1 MLARCPQQD
10 YTGRALNPAFF
21 RFAWG
26 RGHGSNIRS
35 GMILSTKPARL
46 ILALLAAAWLV
57 VVSAPPGLADEGWII
72 NAFHSD
78 IVIAPDSTLTVTE
91 GLEVDFG
98 SLQKHGIFR
107 TIPLR
112 YRYDNQRDRYYV
124 LDVKSVTDG
133 NRALPYE
140 TSVSNDNEVIKI
152 GDPNRLVSGKQRY
165 IIQYSVSGVLNSFA
179 EHDELFWNV
188 DGALWP
194 VPKAAVS
201 ATVHVPSGSLQQA
214 TCFQG
219 PPGSTDACSHVESPN
234 AGAFSSTRQ
243 LASGEEMSVV
253 VAINKGAV
261 IVPPPLL
268 EPRQRQFPQ
277 DAFDLTP
284 LTVALF
290 VLLTVLGVGLV
301 AWNWWVHG
309 RDRAY
314 LTQHYLANA
323 PPAATAAAAEP
334 ERTLPLVGGETLVV
348 EFGPPQ
354 NMRPAELGLI
364 LDESADTKDVT
375 ATIVDLAVRG
385 YLTIAEDAGKADW
398 TLAKKGGPMETLLPY
413 ERTLFYGLFS
423 GRETVKLSDLKG
435 TFAPTLRQAEGQIYA
450 DSLSRRWFTSSPT
463 QARAAWG
470 CLGFALVLVGFAAT
484 VSLGLAFGWGL
495 VGLAIVISGI
505 VLAATFPFMPQRT
518 AAGRDLLQHTLGF
531 RLYMTTAEKYR
542 QQFAEKAQIFTQLLP
557 YAIVFGCV
565 TQWAKAFEGIDTA
578 ATNSGWYVGNA
589 PFQAALL
596 ASSLESMNT
605 NISSAITYVPPSS
618 GSSSGFSG
626 GFSGGGGGGGGGGS
640 W

>member
-1 MLARCPQQD
+1 MSLPKTA
-10 YTGRALNPAFF
+10 
-21 RFAWG
+21 
-26 RGHGSNIRS
+26 
-35 GMILSTKPARL
+35 ARL
-46 ILALLAAAWLV
+46 ILAGLAAAWLLV
-57 VVSAPPGLADEGWII
+57 GSPLSGHADEGWVIT
-72 NAFHSD
+72 AFSSD
-78 IVIAPDSTLTVTE
+78 VTIAPDSTLTVTE
-91 GLEVDFG
+91 DIRVDFG
-98 SLQKHGIFR
+98 SLSKHGIFR

-112 YRYDNQRDRYYV
+112 YRYDDKRDRFYL
-124 LDVKSVTDG
+124 LDVRSVTDG
-133 NRALPYE
+133 SRPLPFE
-140 TSVSNDNEVIKI
+140 ASVSNDNEVIKI
-152 GDPNRLVSGKQRY
+152 GDPNRLVSGRQRY
-165 IIQYSVSGVLNSFA
+165 IIEYTVSGVLNSFA

-201 ATVHVPSGSLQQA
+201 ATVHVPAGSLQRT
-214 TCFQG
+214 TCFEG
-219 PPGSTDACSHVESPN
+219 PPGSTEACKH
-234 AGAFSSTRQ
+234 GASGNGATFSSTRQ

-253 VAINKGAV
+253 VALNKGA
-261 IVPPPLL
+261 ITVPPPLL

-284 LTVALF
+284 LTVGLF
-290 VLLTVLGVGLV
+290 VLLTLVGLGLV

-314 LTQHYLANA
+314 LTEHYLASS
-323 PPAATAAAAEP
+323 PSPATAVDSEP
-334 ERTLPLVGGETLVV
+334 QRTLPLLAHETLVV

-354 NMRPAELGLI
+354 NMRPGQLGLI

-385 YLTIAEDAGKADW
+385 YLTIAEGAGKADW
-398 TLAKKGGPMETLLPY
+398 TLNKSNDPNIAALLPY
-413 ERTLFYGLFS
+413 ERTLFYGLFLN
-423 GRETVKLSDLKG
+423 RETVKLSDLKG
-435 TFAPTLRQAEGQIYA
+435 TFASTLKSAEGEIYA
-450 DSLSRRWFTSSPT
+450 DAISRRLFTSSPS

-484 VSLGLAFGWGL
+484 VGLGLAFGWGL
-495 VGLAIVISGI
+495 VGLAVIIAGI
-505 VLAATFPFMPQRT
+505 ALTATFPFMPQRS

-531 RLYMTTAEKYR
+531 RLYMTTAERYR

-565 TQWAKAFEGIDTA
+565 TQWAKAFEGIDTS
-578 ATNSGWYVGNA
+578 ATSSWYSGNA

-596 ASSLESMNT
+596 ASSLESMNA
-605 NISSAITYVPPSS
+605 NISSAITYVPPSA

>member
-1 MLARCPQQD
+1 MSLPRNA
-10 YTGRALNPAFF
+10 
-21 RFAWG
+21 
-26 RGHGSNIRS
+26 
-35 GMILSTKPARL
+35 ARL
-46 ILALLAAAWLV
+46 ILAFLAGAWLV
-57 VVSAPPGLADEGWII
+57 VVSAPPGLADEGWVITS
-72 NAFHSD
+72 FHSD

-112 YRYDNQRDRYYV
+112 YRYDNQRDRYYL

-133 NRALPYE
+133 SRPLPYE

-165 IIQYSVSGVLNSFA
+165 IIQYTVSGVLNSFA

-219 PPGSTDACSHVESPN
+219 PPGSTDACSHVESPD

-243 LASGEEMSVV
+243 LASGEEMSVA
-253 VAINKGAV
+253 VALNKGAV
-261 IVPPPLL
+261 TVPPPLL

-284 LTVALF
+284 LTVTLF
-290 VLLTVLGVGLV
+290 VLLTVLGVGLI

-314 LTQHYLANA
+314 LTQHYLASA
-323 PPAATAAAAEP
+323 PSAATDASGEP
-334 ERTLPLVGGETLVV
+334 QRTLPLFATETLVV
-348 EFGPPQ
+348 EFGAPQ

-364 LDESADTKDVT
+364 LDESADIKDVT

-385 YLTIAEDAGKADW
+385 YLTIAASPHQVEW
-398 TLAKKGGPMETLLPY
+398 TLTWKAGGDATKLLPY
-413 ERTLFYGLFS
+413 EKTILDGLFA
-423 GRETVKLSDLKG
+423 GRTRVTLSDLKG
-435 TFAPTLRQAEGQIYA
+435 TFAPTLRMAEKEMYSDA
-450 DSLSRRWFTSSPT
+450 VTRRLFTSSPN
-463 QARAAWG
+463 QARTGWG
-470 CLGFALVLVGFAAT
+470 CLGFSVVLIGFAAT
-484 VSLGLAFGWGL
+484 VGLGLAFGWGL
-495 VGLAIVISGI
+495 IGLAVVVVGI
-505 VLAATFPFMPQRT
+505 VLTVSFPFMPQRT
-518 AAGRDLLQHTLGF
+518 AAGRDLMQHTLGF
-531 RLYMTTAEKYR
+531 RLYMNTAEKYR
-542 QQFAEKAQIFTQLLP
+542 QQFAEKAEIFTQLLP

-565 TQWAKAFEGIDTA
+565 TQWAKAFEGIDTS
-578 ATNSGWYVGNA
+578 ATSSWYVGNA

-596 ASSLESMNT
+596 ASSLESMNA

>member
-1 MLARCPQQD
+1 ML
-10 YTGRALNPAFF
+10 L
-21 RFAWG
+21 
-26 RGHGSNIRS
+26 
-35 GMILSTKPARL
+35 
-46 ILALLAAAWLV
+46 
-57 VVSAPPGLADEGWII
+57 
-72 NAFHSD
+72 
-78 IVIAPDSTLTVTE
+78 VTE
-91 GLEVDFG
+91 DIRVDFG
-98 SLQKHGIFR
+98 SLSKHGIFR

-112 YRYDNQRDRYYV
+112 YRYDDKRDRYYL

-133 NRALPYE
+133 TNPLPYDN
-140 TSVSNDNEVIKI
+140 SISSDNEVIKL
-152 GDPNRLVSGKQRY
+152 GDPNRLVSGSQRY
-165 IIQYSVSGVLNSFA
+165 VITYTVVGVMNSFQD
-179 EHDELFWNV
+179 HDELFWNV

-194 VPKAAVS
+194 VQKTAVS
-201 ATVHVPSGSLQQA
+201 ATVHVPFDSLQKS
-214 TCFQG
+214 TCYEG
-219 PPGSTDACSHVESPN
+219 PPGSTVGCNIVDNGTTAEFS
-234 AGAFSSTRQ
+234 AGRP
-243 LASGEEMSVV
+243 LGSGEEMSIVT
-253 VAINKGAV
+253 ALNKGAV
-261 IVPPPLL
+261 TVPPPLL

-284 LTVALF
+284 LTVTLF

-314 LTQHYLANA
+314 LTQHYLASA
-323 PPAATAAAAEP
+323 PSAASGTSGEP
-334 ERTLPLVGGETLVV
+334 QRTLPVFASETLVV

-364 LDESADTKDVT
+364 LDESADPKDVT
-375 ATIVDLAVRG
+375 ATIVDLAVLG
-385 YLTIAEDAGKADW
+385 YLTIAEGPGKADW
-398 TLAKKGGPMETLLPY
+398 TLTKKGGPMETLLPY

-423 GRETVKLSDLKG
+423 ARETVKLSDLKG

-450 DSLSRRWFTSSPT
+450 DSLSRRLFTSSPT

-470 CLGFALVLVGFAAT
+470 CMGFALVLVGFAAT
-484 VSLGLAFGWGL
+484 VGLGIAFGWGL
-495 VGLAIVISGI
+495 VGLSIIIAGI
-505 VLAATFPFMPQRT
+505 ALAATFPFMPQRT

-578 ATNSGWYVGNA
+578 AANSGWYVGNA

-596 ASSLESMNT
+596 ASSLESMNA
-605 NISSAITYVPPSS
+605 NISNAITYVPPSS

-626 GFSGGGGGGGGGGS
+626 GFS
-640 W
+640 